1 MSWHSIFF
9 QSSFVYH
16 VMPPWARVLSHPPIC
31 FLSLAQ
37 SSRSVKRKTCRSFL
51 APSTNSTMKLSFS
64 SCRFWAHNKT
74 YSLQCSILSEAK
86 IHHVSKKKKG
96 MFIRHTSD
104 RFYSSVVKKTLLAL
118 VFEWHTAIKIHYSLL
133 WFIMMHYECIIW
145 LTMVDIVLMNS
156 FQRNR
161 KFQILHQ
168 LSRQSA
174 SKAAGSETTIW
185 FTIWNIM
192 INYEYIRRFLLIC
205 YNP

>member
-1 MSWHSIFF
+1 MWCHPELEFSLTRQSVSWAWRRAAG
-9 QSSFVYH
+9 QWRGKRVAASSLLPPT
-16 VMPPWARVLSHPPIC
+16 PPWSC
-31 FLSLAQ
+31 
-37 SSRSVKRKTCRSFL
+37 
-51 APSTNSTMKLSFS
+51 PSAAADSEHTIKHI
-64 SCRFWAHNKT
+64 RFNAAFC
-74 YSLQCSILSEAK
+74 QRQK

-161 KFQILHQ
+161 KFRILHQ